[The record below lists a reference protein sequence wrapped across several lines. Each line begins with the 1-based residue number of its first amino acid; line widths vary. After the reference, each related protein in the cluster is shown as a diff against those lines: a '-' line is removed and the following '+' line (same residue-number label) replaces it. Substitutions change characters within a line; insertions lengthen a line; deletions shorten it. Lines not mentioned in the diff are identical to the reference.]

1 MSLGCS
7 PETAAETKPHLNKI
21 RAAKPMPITRRQAVR
36 QLSMWAAASPL
47 LAAPQGPP
55 REVFEPDRIGPVD
68 ELINAFEFEEVARK
82 RLPETLYDHIAG
94 GAGAERTLRRNR
106 EFFERITFRPRMLVD
121 VSEMDLSLDLFGD
134 KLFAPILVGPSA
146 GHRRVHADAEGAT
159 VQGAGAAESAAVI
172 SRRSSL
178 PIGEITAQAQ
188 SPVWFQAD
196 VETAA
201 DVTREEVKRAA
212 EAGCKVI
219 CLTIGNSRPSTL
231 ERDVHNRRLT
241 AGDAA
246 AWPPDPAKLR
256 ERGGPRLA
264 WELIDRVKEWSGLPV
279 ILKGVM
285 SVDEASQA
293 VTNGVDGLVVSNYGG
308 RTIDGVAATIE
319 VLPSIADEVEGRV
332 PILVDGG
339 FRRGVD
345 ILKGLALGANAI
357 LIGRPILWALAGYGT
372 EGVEKLLRMLQM
384 ELALAMGLSGK
395 RDLAAIDRGLVKV
408 DRW

>member
-1 MSLGCS
+1 M
-7 PETAAETKPHLNKI
+7 
-21 RAAKPMPITRRQAVR
+21 
-36 QLSMWAAASPL
+36 
-47 LAAPQGPP
+47 
-55 REVFEPDRIGPVD
+55 
-68 ELINAFEFEEVARK
+68 
-82 RLPETLYDHIAG
+82 
-94 GAGAERTLRRNR
+94 
-106 EFFERITFRPRMLVD
+106 
-121 VSEMDLSLDLFGD
+121 
-134 KLFAPILVGPSA
+134 
-146 GHRRVHADAEGAT
+146 
-159 VQGAGAAESAAVI
+159 
-172 SRRSSL
+172 
-178 PIGEITAQAQ
+178 
-188 SPVWFQAD
+188 
-196 VETAA
+196 
-201 DVTREEVKRAA
+201 
-212 EAGCKVI
+212 I

-256 ERGGPRLA
+256 QRGGPRLG
-264 WELIDRVKEWSGLPV
+264 WDMIDRIKEWSGLPV

-319 VLPSIADEVEGRV
+319 VLPSIAEEIEGRV

-345 ILKGLALGANAI
+345 ILKGLALGANAV
-357 LIGRPILWALAGYGT
+357 LIGRPILWALAGYGA

-384 ELALAMGLSGK
+384 ELALAMGLTGK
-395 RDLAAIDRGLVKV
+395 RDLASIDRSLVKV